1 MSGGGPSGGAGAA
14 QTNMTGGWANAGGRY
29 DNANTGPGGA
39 AGGNTSTGGSRGGM
53 AGGSGAGGPSAR

>member
-14 QTNMTGGWANAGGRY
+14 QTNMTGGY

-53 AGGSGAGGPSAR
+53 AGGSGAGGASAR